1 MKRKAIEQRFLVVK
15 ESEVSYQKPSS
26 LTGNESETVI
36 SEKKPSF
43 QTTLIKNVY
52 EAICLNPKIKY
63 SQLEENL
70 GVAESTIQRA
80 IGWLKENGY
89 INSER
94 SKVKGVWQIEK

>member
-1 MKRKAIEQRFLVVK
+1 MTEN
-15 ESEVSYQKPSS
+15 ESETVINDSQKPSS
-26 LTGNESETVI
+26 MTENESKTVI

-94 SKVKGVWQIEK
+94 FKIKGVWQIEK

>member
-1 MKRKAIEQRFLVVK
+1 MLTSDFSFYFLVFRRFLPTGAELKRKAIEQRFLVVK

-80 IGWLKENGY
+80 IG
-89 INSER
+89 
-94 SKVKGVWQIEK
+94 